1 MQVCRETITDVRTMN
16 IQQAATP
23 HLHFD
28 RAAKALLVA
37 AIFFVPISTALT
49 NIFASLMLLSWLLAG
64 GFRNRY
70 ESIQGNWLAYSAAG
84 LFALFCIGSTYS
96 TSSSDDILF
105 QLHKYAKLLII
116 IPAITLL
123 QDKGMRDRALT
134 AFVAAMLITLALSL
148 ISVVWPLSFV
158 KGTSGGATGNHF
170 VFRDHIAQSLMMSF
184 FTLIMLIKGYHE
196 KVLFKRIIFFSIGL
210 LSTFDILFFVLGRTG
225 YVSLALNFLVFFFI
239 CLSNLKERVITAL
252 IALIII
258 FLTINFSDGFNSRIH
273 KAVEELESHSTS
285 ASSSVGQ
292 RVEFVRKTFDLMRE
306 KPIMGYGTGSH
317 QKEYCRV
324 GQTPEWCAGHALHP
338 HNQFLS
344 FGLQFGAIGILAY
357 LMFIGACIR
366 QSMYQSAEFR
376 ILGMGMVATLIV
388 DSFFHAPLFLV
399 AEAAFF
405 ILLLPVFLAQNS
417 SSKSSSAHHM
427 GGAKVGNH

>member
-1 MQVCRETITDVRTMN
+1 MN
-16 IQQAATP
+16 IQQAAAP
-23 HLHFD
+23 HLYFD

-37 AIFFVPISTALT
+37 GIFFVPISTALT

-64 GFRNRY
+64 GFRSRY
-70 ESIQGNWLAYSAAG
+70 QSIQGNWLAYSVAG
-84 LFALFCIGSTYS
+84 LFLLFCIGSTYS
-96 TSSSDDILF
+96 TSSDDDILF

-123 QDKGMRDRALT
+123 QDKDMRDRALT
-134 AFVAAMLITLALSL
+134 AFAAAMLITLALSL

-170 VFRDHIAQSLMMSF
+170 VFRDHIAQNLMMSF
-184 FTLIMLIKGYHE
+184 FTLIMLVKGYHE
-196 KVLFKRIIFFSIGL
+196 KVLFKRVVFFSVGL

-239 CLSNLKERVITAL
+239 CLSNLKERMIVAL
-252 IALIII
+252 IALIVI
-258 FLTINFSDGFNSRIH
+258 FLTTSFSDSFNGRIH
-273 KAVEELESHSTS
+273 KAVEELESHTTS
-285 ASSSVGQ
+285 SNSSVGQ
-292 RVEFVRKTFDLMRE
+292 RIEFLRKTFDLMRE
-306 KPIMGYGTGSH
+306 KPLLGYGTGTH

-344 FGLQFGAIGILAY
+344 FGVQFGAIGILAY
-357 LMFIGACIR
+357 LVFIGTCIR
-366 QSMYQSAEFR
+366 QSMCQSVEFR
-376 ILGMGMVATLIV
+376 ILGLGMVATLIV
-388 DSFFHAPLFLV
+388 DSIFHAPLFLV

-405 ILLLPVFLAQNS
+405 ILLLPLFLAQSS

-427 GGAKVGNH
+427 AAIKVENH

>member
-1 MQVCRETITDVRTMN
+1 MN
-16 IQQAATP
+16 IQQAAAP
-23 HLHFD
+23 HLYFD

-37 AIFFVPISTALT
+37 GIFFVPISTALT
-49 NIFASLMLLSWLLAG
+49 NIFGSLMLLAWLLAG

-70 ESIQGNWLAYSAAG
+70 QSIQGNWLAYSAAG
-84 LFALFCIGSTYS
+84 LFVLFCIGSAYS

-123 QDKGMRDRALT
+123 QDKDMRDRALT
-134 AFVAAMLITLALSL
+134 AFSVAMLITLALSL

-158 KGTSGGATGNHF
+158 KGTAGGSTGNHF
-170 VFRDHIAQSLMMSF
+170 VFRDHIAQNLVMSF
-184 FTLIMLIKGYHE
+184 FTLIMLVKGYHE
-196 KVLFKRIIFFSIGL
+196 KVLYKRIVFFSIGI

-239 CLSNLKERVITAL
+239 CLSNLRERMITAL
-252 IALIII
+252 AALIIV
-258 FLTINFSDGFNSRIH
+258 FLTISFSDSFVGRIH
-273 KAVEELESHSTS
+273 KAAEELESHTKS
-285 ASSSVGQ
+285 ANSSVGQ
-292 RVEFVRKTFDLMRE
+292 RVEFIRKTFDLIRE
-306 KPIMGYGTGSH
+306 KPLLGYGTGSH

-357 LMFIGACIR
+357 LIFIGACIR
-366 QSMYQSAEFR
+366 QSMYQSVEFR
-376 ILGMGMVATLIV
+376 ILGMGMAATLIV

-405 ILLLPVFLAQNS
+405 ILLLPLFLAEKS
-417 SSKSSSAHHM
+417 ASKSSSAHYI
-427 GGAKVGNH
+427 AAVKVENH

>member
-1 MQVCRETITDVRTMN
+1 
-16 IQQAATP
+16 
-23 HLHFD
+23 
-28 RAAKALLVA
+28 
-37 AIFFVPISTALT
+37 
-49 NIFASLMLLSWLLAG
+49 
-64 GFRNRY
+64 
-70 ESIQGNWLAYSAAG
+70 
-84 LFALFCIGSTYS
+84 
-96 TSSSDDILF
+96 
-105 QLHKYAKLLII
+105 
-116 IPAITLL
+116 
-123 QDKGMRDRALT
+123 
-134 AFVAAMLITLALSL
+134 L

-273 KAVEELESHSTS
+273 KAVEELESHTTS

-366 QSMYQSAEFR
+366 QCMYQSAEFR
-376 ILGMGMVATLIV
+376 ILGMGMVATLVV

-405 ILLLPVFLAQNS
+405 ILVLPIFLAQNS

-427 GGAKVGNH
+427 EGAKVGNH

>member
-1 MQVCRETITDVRTMN
+1 MN

>member
-1 MQVCRETITDVRTMN
+1 MN

-37 AIFFVPISTALT
+37 AVFSVPISTALT

-116 IPAITLL
+116 IPVITLL
-123 QDKGMRDRALT
+123 QDKAMRDRALT

-196 KVLFKRIIFFSIGL
+196 KALFKRIVFFSIGL

-252 IALIII
+252 IALAIII
-258 FLTINFSDGFNSRIH
+258 LTISFSDGFNSRIH
-273 KAVEELESHSTS
+273 RAVEELESHTTS

-324 GQTPEWCAGHALHP
+324 GQTPEWCAVDVLHP

-344 FGLQFGAIGILAY
+344 FGVQFGVIGILAY

-405 ILLLPVFLAQNS
+405 ILLLPVFLGQNS